1 MQPHYTTFMVF
12 SILMKPASKCLD
24 PDPYADTHR
33 CTHSHF
39 ANRFNSMVATRRRW
53 NVGYFALWLC
63 PGRRKGGMKSRDPE
77 KLYFIIK
84 SIENKG
90 ICEEK
95 SWDLEFHKETNH
107 IYIRWYSQSCPISD
121 TFGFQHPRCS
131 AWVWQWTFIY
141 RPEIPPTNPA
151 LSLVKPRWCLVTV
164 TGRFKVEDFD
174 GHLSGWHS
182 QSGLDLARLSGR
194 SKAHG
199 T

>member
-12 SILMKPASKCLD
+12 SILIKPASKCLD

-63 PGRRKGGMKSRDPE
+63 PGRREGGMKSRDPE
-77 KLYFIIK
+77 KLDFIIK

-90 ICEEK
+90 KKCGRGK

-107 IYIRWYSQSCPISD
+107 IYIRWYSQSCPIS
-121 TFGFQHPRCS
+121 
-131 AWVWQWTFIY
+131 Y
-141 RPEIPPTNPA
+141 
-151 LSLVKPRWCLVTV
+151 
-164 TGRFKVEDFD
+164 VEDLR
-174 GHLSGWHS
+174 HL
-182 QSGLDLARLSGR
+182 RLSTSQVQRMGLAVDLR
-194 SKAHG
+194 LSS
-199 T
+199 